1 MTMMSYPLHL
11 HGHAFALP
19 SGLRKDTVLVGP
31 MQTMSIDL
39 DADNVGDW
47 MIHSTAT
54 TRRLA

>member
-1 MTMMSYPLHL
+1 MMSYPLHL

-19 SGLRKDTVLVGP
+19 SGLRKDTVLVAP

>member
-11 HGHAFALP
+11 HGHALALP
-19 SGLRKDTVLVGP
+19 SGLRKDTVLVAP